1 MDTTEKIKHILDDKE
16 DESIK
21 VKVYYN
27 GLKVLFE
34 TKMDEGLRYN
44 MILEYIR
51 FIIAHTK

>member
-44 MILEYIR
+44 MIQEYIR
-51 FIIAHTK
+51 FIISHTK

>member
-1 MDTTEKIKHILDDKE
+1 MDTTDKIKQILDDRE
-16 DESIK
+16 DDSLK

-34 TKMDEGLRYN
+34 TQMDEGLRYN
-44 MILEYIR
+44 MIQEYLR